1 MSKTSPRQENITR
14 VVINKKA
21 KALYTVTKKDGL
33 NPRSRKLGCPLKFKM
48 FPGSQFMVR
57 GSELMKA
64 MSLMEDVCD
73 SDALGSH
80 AATWHRGIPRDKM
93 FIWMAFANG
102 IPIGMAG
109 GYSKYSA
116 QVKSHFML
124 SILCTKRNPPG
135 GCSNVGTHLMHQVE
149 KSVRK
154 MGIPY
159 IEIDSIDSAIR
170 FYTRLGYVRSADPC
184 ASRADKAIADKKAKD
199 LFDSEVQK
207 YITAGKPIPQWWHIF
222 NGRFYP
228 GDGRTSGEV
237 KLKKCVQKNKRI
249 SSQK

>member
-1 MSKTSPRQENITR
+1 MTKQSPSQENITR
-14 VVINKKA
+14 AVINKKA

-33 NPRSRKLGCPLKFKM
+33 NPRSRKLGCPLSFKM
-48 FPGSQFMVR
+48 FPGSQLMVK
-57 GSELMKA
+57 GSDLMKA
-64 MSLMEDVCD
+64 MLLLGDTCD
-73 SDALGSH
+73 TLGNYE
-80 AATWHRGIPRDKM
+80 ATWHRGLPKEKV
-93 FIWMAFANG
+93 FIWMAFAND

-109 GYSKYSA
+109 GYSTYSPR
-116 QVKSHFML
+116 VKTHFML

-154 MGIPY
+154 MGLPY
-159 IEIDSIDSAIR
+159 IEMDSLENAIR

-199 LFDSEVQK
+199 LFDSEVQR
-207 YITAGKPIPQWWHIF
+207 YIAAGMSIPHWWHIF

-228 GDGRTSGEV
+228 GDGRAAGEV

-249 SSQK
+249 